1 LLPYPK
7 GVDDQG
13 PASGCSC
20 FRAPCKALPTGSS
33 GGPVSN
39 ATTRNLARRQAG
51 AGSGVFNT
59 MRQIGGVLGSA
70 AIAALIQARL
80 AAELPTAAGGA
91 PASEASMSGVL
102 PQALHAGFSTAMSQ
116 AILLPACAILIGA
129 LVALIFCQARSC
141 GWMGRRR

>member
-1 LLPYPK
+1 MFLLPSALQ
-7 GVDDQG
+7 GVANG
-13 PASGCSC
+13 
-20 FRAPCKALPTGSS
+20 FIW
-33 GGPVSN
+33 GPVSN

-129 LVALIFCQARSC
+129 LVALFFAKPEAVD
-141 GWMGRRR
+141 GWGGAAEPDRKAAAFETAP